1 MGNGSPALMR
11 RINAAHVLREIRAA
25 GAMSRADLARI
36 TGLSKPTVTNVVEYL
51 CSSGRVRPATQ
62 DSPSRPSGRHPQ
74 LYEFCADSHRVLG
87 IDIGADKLIVVVAN
101 MDGDVLASRR
111 RATSRISSHAP
122 EKLLG
127 LVRETAHK
135 LLLETDV
142 NGGDLLAVGVGTP
155 GVVSAEGVVT
165 LAPQLRGWEGLD
177 LHAALADVFDCPVHV
192 EREVTLSLLAEQ
204 WLGVAQDLSDGLFVQ
219 LGVGVGA
226 GLLIDGRVYR
236 GADGGAGEIGLM
248 PLGSPTPFAG
258 DGLGPFESATGG
270 AALARE
276 GAAAART
283 RRGTKLLE
291 LAGGKADSVTAAM
304 VFAAAAAGDATAGKV
319 LSRALDVLAQGI
331 AGLVCAL
338 NPRAVILSGG
348 MSRAGEQLRGPLEAR
363 VATQVPFPP
372 KFLISTVGDEGV
384 ALGAVRR
391 VTQTLDTDLTLPG
404 PGVAR

>member
-1 MGNGSPALMR
+1 MR

-25 GAMSRADLARI
+25 GPMSRADLARV
-36 TGLSKPTVTNVVEYL
+36 TGLSKPTVTNVVEHL
-51 CSSGRVRPATQ
+51 RSSGRVRPAAQ
-62 DSPSRPSGRHPQ
+62 DSPARPSGRHPQ

-101 MDGDVLASRR
+101 MDGEVLATRR
-111 RATSRISSHAP
+111 RATSRISSRAP
-122 EKLLG
+122 DKLLA
-127 LVRETAHK
+127 LVRETSRK
-135 LLLETDV
+135 LLAETDV
-142 NGGDLLAVGVGTP
+142 DGGDLLAVGVGTP

-177 LHAALADVFDCPVHV
+177 LRAALADVFDCPIHV

-204 WLGVAQDLSDGLFVQ
+204 WLGVAKDLNDGLFVQ

-248 PLGSPTPFAG
+248 PHGVATPLAG

-270 AALARE
+270 AAFARE

-283 RRGTKLLE
+283 RRGTRLLE
-291 LAGGKADSVTAAM
+291 LAGGRADSVTAAM
-304 VFAAAAAGDATAGKV
+304 VFAAAAAGDSAAAKV
-319 LSRALDVLAQGI
+319 LNKALDVLAQGI

-348 MSRAGEQLRGPLEAR
+348 MSRAGEQLRGPLEER
-363 VATQVPFPP
+363 VAAQVPFPP

-391 VTQTLDTDLTLPG
+391 VTQTLDTDLALPALD
-404 PGVAR
+404 VAR